1 MLLFSILIN
10 TRIRSRFRL
19 KYKKNT
25 ANNQLSF
32 KNCNSYL
39 LKRKTNSLCLP
50 KAKKSSKIFQTIK
63 FYSIF
68 EIRSKQILDKVYDTF
83 VFLYPFNIQ
92 NSITTNWLSS
102 KQPTTTKKRHE
113 QISNKQNLQFI
124 MNTYSFSYSFA
135 HINTF
140 YIFCSNKQKQT
151 FFSYLKAIAFPS
163 ICLLVC
169 LFIQN
174 LYIPKWRVF
183 AQWNFFFLNKK

>member
-1 MLLFSILIN
+1 MTHLCFYILLTFKTLLQLIGFQ
-10 TRIRSRFRL
+10 SS
-19 KYKKNT
+19 
-25 ANNQLSF
+25 NQ
-32 KNCNSYL
+32 
-39 LKRKTNSLCLP
+39 
-50 KAKKSSKIFQTIK
+50 Q
-63 FYSIF
+63 
-68 EIRSKQILDKVYDTF
+68 Q
-83 VFLYPFNIQ
+83 Q
-92 NSITTNWLSS
+92 
-102 KQPTTTKKRHE
+102 QHE

-174 LYIPKWRVF
+174 LYRAIYIMNNHQLSKIFFQSEKERQASKYLESNDCPLLSKIHLKERKKENLNYYYNLAVVNNIFQCLNVAFIQRERERV
-183 AQWNFFFLNKK
+183 